1 MHRRVLIGSALALTG
16 VAAGA
21 VARPCLELRS
31 RVQTARALNRSGLAY
46 EQLGNRT
53 EAVLVVGDST
63 ARGAGAARPQESL
76 AGRIGAAL
84 PDARLINRGR
94 DGACFADVIDQLRGA
109 PVLPYRFV
117 LISAGA
123 NDVLQMTAPAQ
134 ARHDAEQ
141 AIALAQRLAEDVV
154 LMTVPNVG
162 HAPLLPWPFN
172 RFYSQ
177 RARAVFERLRGLGER
192 PGVSLVR
199 LFYDRPH
206 DPFAREPGRY
216 LARDGLHP
224 SSDGYALWFSELR
237 RAAPHLV

>member
-1 MHRRVLIGSALALTG
+1 MRRRVLLASALALTG

-31 RVQTARALNRSGLAY
+31 RVQTARAMNRSGEAY
-46 EQLGNRT
+46 EQLGNRS

-63 ARGAGAARPQESL
+63 ARGAGADTPQQSL

-94 DGACFADVIDQLRGA
+94 DGACFADVIEQLRSA
-109 PVLPYRFV
+109 PALPYRFV

-134 ARHDAEQ
+134 ARRDAEQ
-141 AIALAQRLAEDVV
+141 ALALAQRLAEDVV

-199 LFYDRPH
+199 LFFDRST
-206 DPFAREPGRY
+206 DPFARDPARY
-216 LARDGLHP
+216 LAADGLHP
-224 SSDGYALWFSELR
+224 SSAGYALWFDALR
-237 RAAPHLV
+237 RTAPHLI